1 MAHWFRS
8 YCVPSWFYLKLT
20 NKIINDTKWIISYE
34 SYILS
39 IGKQFQAAHDKW
51 FSNVEVLHTYSRI
64 LKEMGDTFTLIGI
77 RLKWTWTSIDSF
89 TNDLFIYFQEIVDKH
104 KIFLAA
110 INHLCARALF
120 K

>member
-1 MAHWFRS
+1 MI
-8 YCVPSWFYLKLT
+8 L
-20 NKIINDTKWIISYE
+20 NE

-77 RLKWTWTSIDSF
+77 RLK
-89 TNDLFIYFQEIVDKH
+89 
-104 KIFLAA
+104 
-110 INHLCARALF
+110 
-120 K
+120 